1 MKWPKLLVYWLTN
14 RDHDSIGTEF
24 EFGSDYLNLNKNVL
38 SIMKKFVK
46 LFGSDKYFYTQMKK
60 DHLISLKGYQF
71 DKKSSIHVYHFG
83 NYLL

>member
-24 EFGSDYLNLNKNVL
+24 EFGSDYLNLNKNV

>member
-14 RDHDSIGTEF
+14 RDHDSIGIEF

-46 LFGSDKYFYTQMKK
+46 LFGSDKYFYTRIKK
-60 DHLISLKGYQF
+60 DVDQLERT
-71 DKKSSIHVYHFG
+71 SI
-83 NYLL
+83 

>member
-38 SIMKKFVK
+38 SIMKKLVK

-60 DHLISLKGYQF
+60 DHLISLKRYQF

>member
-24 EFGSDYLNLNKNVL
+24 EFGSDYLNLNKNVR
-38 SIMKKFVK
+38 IMKKFVK
-46 LFGSDKYFYTQMKK
+46 LFGSDKYFYIRIKK
-60 DHLISLKGYQF
+60 TLISLKGHQF
-71 DKKSSIHVYHFG
+71 DKKSSTHVYHFG

>member
-46 LFGSDKYFYTQMKK
+46 LFGSDKYFYTRIKK
-60 DHLISLKGYQF
+60 DVDQLETIS
-71 DKKSSIHVYHFG
+71 I
-83 NYLL
+83 

>member
-38 SIMKKFVK
+38 NIMKKFVK
-46 LFGSDKYFYTQMKK
+46 LFGSDKYFYTRIKK
-60 DHLISLKGYQF
+60 DVDQLETIS
-71 DKKSSIHVYHFG
+71 I
-83 NYLL
+83 